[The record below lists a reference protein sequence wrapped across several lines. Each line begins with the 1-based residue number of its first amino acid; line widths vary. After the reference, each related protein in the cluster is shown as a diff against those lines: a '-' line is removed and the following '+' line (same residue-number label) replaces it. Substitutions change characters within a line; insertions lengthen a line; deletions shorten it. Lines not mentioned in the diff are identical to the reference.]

1 MQPDINYQSC
11 WMNKMELNSV
21 EIYEKVMSYLDGEVK
36 ILSQRE
42 YFDFLEMLI
51 TELELREELT
61 RNELE
66 VI

>member
-1 MQPDINYQSC
+1 
-11 WMNKMELNSV
+11 MELNSV

-42 YFDFLEMLI
+42 YLDFLEMLI
-51 TELELREELT
+51 NELELRKELT
-61 RNELE
+61 QNELE